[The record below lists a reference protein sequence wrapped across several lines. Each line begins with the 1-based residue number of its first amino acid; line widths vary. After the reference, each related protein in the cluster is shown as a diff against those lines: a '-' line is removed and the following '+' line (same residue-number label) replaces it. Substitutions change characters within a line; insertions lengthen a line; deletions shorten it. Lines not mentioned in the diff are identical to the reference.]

1 MKKAGISGGKA
12 CPESGNEGAAFG
24 LDGAEVTVIS
34 ASAAGGVREP
44 VGRRG
49 NGAPGADRPSET
61 FSPENWKGLEGCLE
75 EKQKKL

>member
-34 ASAAGGVREP
+34 ASWAAGGVREP
-44 VGRRG
+44 VGGEETEPRVQTGLQRRLALKIG
-49 NGAPGADRPSET
+49 KD
-61 FSPENWKGLEGCLE
+61 
-75 EKQKKL
+75 